1 MSGESS
7 HAKNLV
13 IQALEEAQSRPD
25 MDRDAMGRAI
35 IFAVVDEYLSYR
47 SVQDVTQELQ
57 YLTESIDD
65 DDPVVTR
72 GC

>member
-7 HAKNLV
+7 HAKKLV
-13 IQALEEAQSRPD
+13 LQALDEAQSRPD
-25 MDRDAMGRAI
+25 MDKDAMGRAI

-47 SVQDVTQELQ
+47 SVKDVTQELQ
-57 YLTESIDD
+57 YLTESLDD
-65 DDPVVTR
+65 DNPVVTR

>member
-7 HAKNLV
+7 HAKKLV
-13 IQALEEAQSRPD
+13 LQALDDAQSRPD
-25 MDRDAMGRAI
+25 MDKDAMGRAI

-47 SVQDVTQELQ
+47 SVKDVTQELQ
-57 YLTESIDD
+57 YLTESLDD
-65 DDPVVTR
+65 DNPVVTR

>member
-7 HAKNLV
+7 HAKKLV
-13 IQALEEAQSRPD
+13 VQALAEAKLRSD

-47 SVQDVTQELQ
+47 GVKDVSQELQ
-57 YLTESIDD
+57 YLIESLDD

>member
-47 SVQDVTQELQ
+47 SVKDVTQELQ

-65 DDPVVTR
+65 DNPVVTR

>member
-1 MSGESS
+1 MSGESP

-13 IQALEEAQSRPD
+13 IQALDEAQSRPD

-47 SVQDVTQELQ
+47 SVKDVTQELQ

-65 DDPVVTR
+65 DNPVVTR